1 MITLYALLTSS
12 DKYPDRALSPE
23 LTDEMVEDGADL
35 IRQVNALLEDLE
47 SSASDISSGFRP
59 ASVNAN
65 TPNSA
70 KKSLHMVCKAVD
82 LVDDKDQTLAKLIA
96 ANSELLTKHGL
107 WLEHPDSTKGKS
119 TNWVHLDNSSTRK
132 DRPIRIFKP

>member
-1 MITLYALLTSS
+1 MITLHTLLTSS
-12 DKYPDRALSPE
+12 DKYPDRALDPE
-23 LTDEMVEDGADL
+23 ATDEVVENGIDL
-35 IRQVNALLEDLE
+35 VKQVNALLEDLE
-47 SSASDISSGFRP
+47 STASDISSGFRP
-59 ASVNAN
+59 ASINAN

-96 ANSELLTKHGL
+96 TNSDLLTKHSL